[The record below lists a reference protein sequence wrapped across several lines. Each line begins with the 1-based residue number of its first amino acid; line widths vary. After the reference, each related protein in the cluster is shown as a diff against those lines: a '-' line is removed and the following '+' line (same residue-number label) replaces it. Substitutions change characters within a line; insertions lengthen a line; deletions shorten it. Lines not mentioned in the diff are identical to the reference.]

1 MQTQSERGIAL
12 VLALFLMAAMSVLG
26 ASLMFLSQT
35 ETYASMNYRMM
46 SQARYAGEA
55 GIQRAANFLLAPD
68 PADPTKYLLPSDTGA
83 DPWTNY
89 NISVSPVTRVSN
101 GQPVVLSA
109 KDATCTGS
117 NYPVAAVQTAF
128 CNAAKGTLTAGNASI
143 LYNATATLIAMQ
155 SFVSYSSVPV
165 VVQTWQITGDGSLS
179 GSRTAT
185 VEVAATIETP
195 KMPAYGYAAFATNPG
210 CGALQFQGTA
220 GTDSY
225 DPTGLTGST
234 APTLT
239 GDGGDVGTNGNLQ
252 IAGTVTVQ
260 GNLVTPRTGVGA
272 CTQGNVTALTETV
285 HATVQDS
292 EIKLPTAI
300 VYPTPTIPAYSGLL
314 GVTNALL
321 PGTTLT
327 TCALLGP
334 TLTQGTVAEVL
345 AGTKQCS
352 VTALGGGASQVTL
365 NNTTGSPLSLPSISP
380 NGHVNFVLV
389 AGGPD
394 PVQYNFNSISL
405 GGGAS
410 IGVSATSPT
419 QKVVVDI
426 VGKDS
431 SGTAIANPLD
441 LSGGTFAG
449 VTGTGAT
456 TVSACATCSD
466 FDASVLQFVYGGT
479 GSVDLGGN
487 SGAAAAFYM
496 PNASV
501 TLHGNVDLYGS
512 VVANTFNDVG
522 NASLYY
528 DSKLAGSLFVPG
540 NPVIGT
546 FTWKGY

>member
-1 MQTQSERGIAL
+1 M
-12 VLALFLMAAMSVLG
+12 
-26 ASLMFLSQT
+26 
-35 ETYASMNYRMM
+35 
-46 SQARYAGEA
+46 
-55 GIQRAANFLLAPD
+55 
-68 PADPTKYLLPSDTGA
+68 
-83 DPWTNY
+83 
-89 NISVSPVTRVSN
+89 
-101 GQPVVLSA
+101 
-109 KDATCTGS
+109 
-117 NYPVAAVQTAF
+117 
-128 CNAAKGTLTAGNASI
+128 
-143 LYNATATLIAMQ
+143 
-155 SFVSYSSVPV
+155 
-165 VVQTWQITGDGSLS
+165 
-179 GSRTAT
+179 
-185 VEVAATIETP
+185 
-195 KMPAYGYAAFATNPG
+195 
-210 CGALQFQGTA
+210 
-220 GTDSY
+220 
-225 DPTGLTGST
+225 
-234 APTLT
+234 T

-252 IAGTVTVQ
+252 IAGNVTVQ
-260 GNLVTPRTGVGA
+260 GNLVTPRIGVGA

-327 TCALLGP
+327 TCVLLGA

-419 QKVVVDI
+419 QKIVVDI

-466 FDASVLQFVYGGT
+466 FDASMLQFVYGGT

-496 PNASV
+496 PNAAV

-546 FTWKGY
+546 FTWKRY